1 MTTAV
6 EAAVRVDHVSRRYR
20 GVTAVDE
27 ASFELAQG
35 RIHGLLGR
43 NGAGKTTMMRL
54 LTGLE
59 RPTSGTVEVF
69 GAEPFENADVLRHTC
84 FVKEAQGYPDLSVA
98 RVLAAA
104 RLLQPRW
111 DDDLARDL
119 VADFDLPLRRKVRKL
134 SRGMRSALGIV
145 VGLASRAPLTLF
157 DEPYLGL
164 DAPSRDL
171 FYDRLLA
178 DFAEHPRTVVLSTHY
193 IDEVANLLERVVV
206 VDRGRV
212 VLDAEAD
219 DVRGTAFTV
228 VGPAGPVAEFV
239 GHREVVA
246 RQDAGAYASATVRGR
261 LDEPQ
266 RRLAD
271 ELSLDL
277 SPVSLQQ
284 LVAHTT
290 AGRPEESNPTEGDAR

>member
-1 MTTAV
+1 MST
-6 EAAVRVDHVSRRYR
+6 AVRVFHVSRRYR
-20 GVTAVDE
+20 GVTAVDD
-27 ASFELAQG
+27 ASFELEAG
-35 RIHGLLGR
+35 RVHGLLGR

-59 RPTSGTVEVF
+59 RPSSGSVEVF
-69 GAEPFENADVLRHTC
+69 GADPFENEQVLRRTC
-84 FVKEAQGYPDLSVA
+84 FVKESQTYPDLSVG

-104 RLLQPRW
+104 RLLQPGW
-111 DDDLARDL
+111 DEHLAQSL
-119 VADFDLPLRRKVRKL
+119 VDDFDLPRGRRVRKL

-145 VGLASRAPLTLF
+145 IGLASRAPLTLF

-164 DAPSRDL
+164 DAPSRAL

-178 DFAEHPRTVVLSTHY
+178 DFADHPRTVVLSTHL

-212 VLDAEAD
+212 VLDAEAEE
-219 DVRGTAFTV
+219 VRGTAYTV

-239 GHREVVA
+239 GRREVIA
-246 RQDAGAYASATVRGR
+246 RQAVGAYASATVRGR
-261 LDEPQ
+261 VEDPE

-277 SPVSLQQ
+277 SPMSLQD
-284 LVAHTT
+284 LVAHATT
-290 AGRPEESNPTEGDAR
+290 YRSDDTRPTEGADR